1 MGYVALAMASAVLYG
16 VWGFAIG
23 IYRERVS
30 PWITIVFFAA
40 TAAVLYLA
48 LGLASGELVID
59 SEDVGPA
66 LLGGTFNVIGI
77 FLLLK
82 AYEKGKVGIAAG
94 ITALDVLVPL
104 AYAILQG
111 EPFGAYVT
119 TGVVLMMLGLG
130 AFYLPRLRERGDPT
144 APGNSGLGVT
154 IVLALGAALAWGFT
168 ILILDVGTR
177 ESVTGTLFVSEIPQ
191 ILAPLVIVLATQRQ
205 AFRGLPSRA
214 LPVFLGSGIAI
225 ALANIAFYS
234 AANIGNIGVASV
246 IMSTNPMITALLALL
261 FFKEH
266 LLRSQWAALAIV
278 VVGACLVVA

>member
-23 IYRERVS
+23 VYRERVS

-40 TAAVLYLA
+40 TAAALYLI

-59 SEDVGPA
+59 SADVGPA

-119 TGVVLMMLGLG
+119 TGVVLMLLGLG
-130 AFYLPRLRERGDPT
+130 AFYLPRLRDRGDGSGD
-144 APGNSGLGVT
+144 AGLGVT

-191 ILAPLVIVLATQRQ
+191 IIAPLIIVLVTSRK
-205 AFRGLPSRA
+205 AFRDLPSRA

-246 IMSTNPMITALLALL
+246 IMSTNPMITALLALM

-266 LLRSQWAALAIV
+266 LLRSQWLALAIV